1 VTTIKISGREIG
13 PGHPPYIIA
22 EMSGNHNGDL
32 GRALALIEAASRA
45 GADAVK
51 LQTYTADTITIDY
64 DGPEF
69 TIDSGL
75 WAGRTLYE
83 LYGEAHTPW
92 EWHPVLFAR
101 AAELGLTVFSSPFDD
116 TAVDFL
122 EGLGVPAYK
131 IASFELLDLP
141 LVRRVAA
148 TCKPLIMS
156 SGMASEEEIG
166 EALEAARS
174 AGAKQIALLHCVSGY
189 PTPAREANLNMITT
203 LARRFAVPVG
213 LSDHTLGIVVST
225 AAVALG
231 ACVIEK
237 HFTLARADGG
247 PDAAFSLEPGELA
260 ELATSCC
267 AAWGALGR
275 GDFQRSPS
283 EIENRRF
290 RRSLYVVENIASGE
304 VFTVR
309 NIRSIRPGF
318 GLAPR
323 YLPEILGKRATCN
336 LIRGTA
342 LQLVHVG
349 DDG

>member
-1 VTTIKISGREIG
+1 
-13 PGHPPYIIA
+13 
-22 EMSGNHNGDL
+22 MSGNHNGDL
-32 GRALALIEAASRA
+32 KRALSLIEAASRA

-51 LQTYTADTITIDY
+51 LQTYTADTITIEH

-69 TIDSGL
+69 TISRGL

-83 LYGEAHTPW
+83 LYDEAHTPW

-122 EGLGVPAYK
+122 ESLDVPAYK

-141 LVRRVAA
+141 LVRRVSA
-148 TCKPLIMS
+148 TRKPVIIS
-156 SGMASEEEIG
+156 SGMSSEGDIG

-174 AGAKQIALLHCVSGY
+174 AGANEIVLLHCVSGY
-189 PTPAREANLNMITT
+189 PTPASEANLKMITT
-203 LARRFAVPVG
+203 LARQFAVPVG
-213 LSDHTLGIVVST
+213 LSDHTLGTVVAT
-225 AAVALG
+225 AAVALS

-237 HFTLARADGG
+237 HFTLSRADEG
-247 PDAAFSLEPGELA
+247 PDAAFSLEPSELA
-260 ELATSCC
+260 ELVVKCRM
-267 AAWGALGR
+267 AWEALGR

-283 EIENRRF
+283 EIENRSF
-290 RRSLYVVENIASGE
+290 RRSLYVIEDIARGE

-318 GLAPR
+318 GLSPK
-323 YLPEILGKRATCN
+323 YLPEVLGKRAICK
-336 LIRGTA
+336 LARGTA
-342 LQLVHVG
+342 LQLDHVG
-349 DDG
+349 NDSE

>member
-1 VTTIKISGREIG
+1 MNTIKIAGREIG
-13 PGHPPYIIA
+13 PGHPPYLIA
-22 EMSGNHNGDL
+22 EMSANHNGDIK
-32 GRALALIEAASRA
+32 RALTLIEAASRA
-45 GADAVK
+45 GVDAVK
-51 LQTYTADTITIDY
+51 LQTYTADTITIEH

-69 TIDSGL
+69 TIDAGL

-83 LYGEAHTPW
+83 LYREAYTPW
-92 EWHPVLFAR
+92 DWHPILFRR

-131 IASFELLDLP
+131 VASFELLDLP

-148 TCKPLIMS
+148 TRKPLIVS
-156 SGMASEEEIG
+156 SGMASEEEVG
-166 EALEAARS
+166 EALDAARS
-174 AGAKQIALLHCVSGY
+174 AGANEIVLLHCVSGY
-189 PTPAREANLNMITT
+189 PTPASEANLNMITT

-213 LSDHTLGIVVST
+213 LSDHTLGTVVSA
-225 AAVALG
+225 AAVAHG

-237 HFTLARADGG
+237 HFTLDRDDGG
-247 PDAAFSLEPGELA
+247 ADAAFSLEPDELA
-260 ELATSCC
+260 ELVASCRT
-267 AAWGALGR
+267 AWEALGR

-283 EIENRRF
+283 EIENRKF
-290 RRSLYVVENIASGE
+290 RRSLYVVKDVAAGE
-304 VFTVR
+304 VFTAR

-318 GLAPR
+318 GLSPK

-336 LIRGTA
+336 LVRGTA

-349 DDG
+349 NDS